1 MYIYCPQKI
10 VIFELPTE
18 KAHALLNLMLGNQTA
33 FHWEDHVLQIT
44 QKDYCTLFFPIVWK

>member
-18 KAHALLNLMLGNQTA
+18 KVHALLHLMLGNQTA
-33 FHWEDHVLQIT
+33 FH
-44 QKDYCTLFFPIVWK
+44 